1 MVLLIDD
8 SIDLSLGLLLLSEL
22 LALLAAQFALLGLLS
37 GAFRF
42 RLLNYNRS
50 VGGFLGSFTSGFLGS
65 LGSLF
70 NLLLAARSEKFAF
83 RLRGEEIVERRVS
96 AFVFLLVATT
106 AKEVGKRVVDGRS
119 LLMRLRLFFWL
130 FLCGLGCCCL

>member
-1 MVLLIDD
+1 M
-8 SIDLSLGLLLLSEL
+8 
-22 LALLAAQFALLGLLS
+22 LAAQFALLGLLS

-83 RLRGEEIVERRVS
+83 RLRGVT
-96 AFVFLLVATT
+96 LVKPLQSSKAELPI
-106 AKEVGKRVVDGRS
+106 EVTE
-119 LLMRLRLFFWL
+119 
-130 FLCGLGCCCL
+130 LGMVTLVKPKQP